1 MGKLKTLTAF
11 LVGIVLVTVGFALN
25 TFSATTPPQASDG
38 YYELDSYEDL
48 VWFQQY
54 IDAGNLEI
62 NARLTADIVA
72 NENLLNDNGTLN
84 GTPSNVWTPIGRNFT
99 LAAKSYNG
107 TLDGAGHSITGLFF
121 YDTKGAGY
129 YGLFAKMGR
138 GTVKNLAIVDSFF
151 AGTSNSNYVGTFV
164 GEGYA
169 VNVENCYSNAIIYA
183 SDYYGG
189 IVGKTSVANIRNC
202 LYTGTFRILGSSI
215 YADPIVKK
223 NSTDNSIRVYN
234 CYYKGDC
241 GLNSSTVA
249 TAVTTNG
256 LASGQVTYLLN
267 RNQSSDVWRQ
277 NIDIGEKDSNPTLD
291 SSHHIVFYYNNTYT
305 NYCSVHSWKNGI
317 CVEEFAIG
325 IGPTIFGK
333 QFGETKFSLKLLP
346 FGGACMMG
354 EDDVDDMS
362 EGSFNSKS
370 VWARMSVIVAG
381 PVFNLI
387 LAWILCMIIIGWTGY
402 RAPIVSNVTDGY
414 SAQEEGIEPGD
425 VIKKIGGKSVHIWN
439 DISLYNMMHAG
450 AKSVEVEY
458 ERDGKDYTVVLEPKQ
473 NEGDAFPLLGITG
486 GEMVRPGLFGTVRYG
501 AYTVKYWITY
511 TVDSLKM
518 LVGGKVGVKDLSG
531 PVGIVSAVD
540 NVYQEAAPAGMV
552 VVILNLLNIG
562 VLLTANLGVM
572 NLLPLPALDGGRL
585 VFLIIEAV
593 RGKRV
598 PPEKEGMVHFAG
610 FVFLMALMV
619 VIMFN
624 DILKLV

>member
-1 MGKLKTLTAF
+1 MGIILAIL
-11 LVGIVLVTVGFALN
+11 L
-25 TFSATTPPQASDG
+25 FSAIVIFH
-38 YYELDSYEDL
+38 ELGH
-48 VWFQQY
+48 F
-54 IDAGNLEI
+54 
-62 NARLTADIVA
+62 
-72 NENLLNDNGTLN
+72 LL
-84 GTPSNVWTPIGRNFT
+84 
-99 LAAKSYNG
+99 A
-107 TLDGAGHSITGLFF
+107 
-121 YDTKGAGY
+121 
-129 YGLFAKMGR
+129 
-138 GTVKNLAIVDSFF
+138 
-151 AGTSNSNYVGTFV
+151 
-164 GEGYA
+164 
-169 VNVENCYSNAIIYA
+169 
-183 SDYYGG
+183 
-189 IVGKTSVANIRNC
+189 
-202 LYTGTFRILGSSI
+202 
-215 YADPIVKK
+215 KK
-223 NSTDNSIRVYN
+223 NKIRV
-234 CYYKGDC
+234 DEFSL
-241 GLNSSTVA
+241 GL
-249 TAVTTNG
+249 
-256 LASGQVTYLLN
+256 
-267 RNQSSDVWRQ
+267 
-277 NIDIGEKDSNPTLD
+277 
-291 SSHHIVFYYNNTYT
+291 
-305 NYCSVHSWKNGI
+305 
-317 CVEEFAIG
+317 
-325 IGPTIFGK
+325 GPTIFGK

-402 RAPIVSNVTDGY
+402 RAPVVSSVTDGY

-450 AKSVEVEY
+450 TKSVEVKY

-486 GEMVRPGLFGTVRYG
+486 GEMVRPGVIGTVRYG

-518 LVGGKVGVKDLSG
+518 LISGKVGVKDLSG

-540 NVYQEAAPAGMV
+540 DVYQEAAPAGMA

-598 PPEKEGMVHFAG
+598 SPEKEGMVHFAG
-610 FVFLMALMV
+610 FVLLMALMV

>member
-1 MGKLKTLTAF
+1 MGIILAIL
-11 LVGIVLVTVGFALN
+11 L
-25 TFSATTPPQASDG
+25 FSAIVIFH
-38 YYELDSYEDL
+38 ELGH
-48 VWFQQY
+48 F
-54 IDAGNLEI
+54 
-62 NARLTADIVA
+62 
-72 NENLLNDNGTLN
+72 LL
-84 GTPSNVWTPIGRNFT
+84 
-99 LAAKSYNG
+99 A
-107 TLDGAGHSITGLFF
+107 
-121 YDTKGAGY
+121 
-129 YGLFAKMGR
+129 
-138 GTVKNLAIVDSFF
+138 
-151 AGTSNSNYVGTFV
+151 
-164 GEGYA
+164 
-169 VNVENCYSNAIIYA
+169 
-183 SDYYGG
+183 
-189 IVGKTSVANIRNC
+189 
-202 LYTGTFRILGSSI
+202 
-215 YADPIVKK
+215 KK
-223 NSTDNSIRVYN
+223 NKIRV
-234 CYYKGDC
+234 DEFSL
-241 GLNSSTVA
+241 GL
-249 TAVTTNG
+249 
-256 LASGQVTYLLN
+256 
-267 RNQSSDVWRQ
+267 
-277 NIDIGEKDSNPTLD
+277 
-291 SSHHIVFYYNNTYT
+291 
-305 NYCSVHSWKNGI
+305 
-317 CVEEFAIG
+317 
-325 IGPTIFGK
+325 GPTIFGK

-402 RAPIVSNVTDGY
+402 RAPVVSSVTDGY

-425 VIKKIGGKSVHIWN
+425 VIKKNGGKSVHIWN

-450 AKSVEVEY
+450 TKSVEVKY

-486 GEMVRPGLFGTVRYG
+486 GEMVRPGVIGTVRYG

-518 LVGGKVGVKDLSG
+518 LISGKVGVKDLSG

-540 NVYQEAAPAGMV
+540 DVYQEAAPAGMA

-610 FVFLMALMV
+610 FVLLMALMV

>member
-1 MGKLKTLTAF
+1 MGIILAIL
-11 LVGIVLVTVGFALN
+11 L
-25 TFSATTPPQASDG
+25 FSAIVIFH
-38 YYELDSYEDL
+38 ELGH
-48 VWFQQY
+48 F
-54 IDAGNLEI
+54 
-62 NARLTADIVA
+62 
-72 NENLLNDNGTLN
+72 LL
-84 GTPSNVWTPIGRNFT
+84 
-99 LAAKSYNG
+99 A
-107 TLDGAGHSITGLFF
+107 
-121 YDTKGAGY
+121 
-129 YGLFAKMGR
+129 
-138 GTVKNLAIVDSFF
+138 
-151 AGTSNSNYVGTFV
+151 
-164 GEGYA
+164 
-169 VNVENCYSNAIIYA
+169 
-183 SDYYGG
+183 
-189 IVGKTSVANIRNC
+189 
-202 LYTGTFRILGSSI
+202 
-215 YADPIVKK
+215 KK
-223 NSTDNSIRVYN
+223 NKIRV
-234 CYYKGDC
+234 DEFSL
-241 GLNSSTVA
+241 GL
-249 TAVTTNG
+249 
-256 LASGQVTYLLN
+256 
-267 RNQSSDVWRQ
+267 
-277 NIDIGEKDSNPTLD
+277 
-291 SSHHIVFYYNNTYT
+291 
-305 NYCSVHSWKNGI
+305 
-317 CVEEFAIG
+317 
-325 IGPTIFGK
+325 GPTIFGK

-381 PVFNLI
+381 PVFNPI

-402 RAPIVSNVTDGY
+402 RAPVVSSVTDGY

-450 AKSVEVEY
+450 TKSVEVKY

-486 GEMVRPGLFGTVRYG
+486 GEMVRPGVIGTVRYG

-518 LVGGKVGVKDLSG
+518 LISGKVGVKDLSG

-540 NVYQEAAPAGMV
+540 NVYQEAAPAGMA

-610 FVFLMALMV
+610 FVLLMALMV

>member
-1 MGKLKTLTAF
+1 MGIILAIL
-11 LVGIVLVTVGFALN
+11 L
-25 TFSATTPPQASDG
+25 FSAIVIFH
-38 YYELDSYEDL
+38 ELGH
-48 VWFQQY
+48 F
-54 IDAGNLEI
+54 
-62 NARLTADIVA
+62 
-72 NENLLNDNGTLN
+72 LL
-84 GTPSNVWTPIGRNFT
+84 
-99 LAAKSYNG
+99 A
-107 TLDGAGHSITGLFF
+107 
-121 YDTKGAGY
+121 
-129 YGLFAKMGR
+129 
-138 GTVKNLAIVDSFF
+138 
-151 AGTSNSNYVGTFV
+151 
-164 GEGYA
+164 
-169 VNVENCYSNAIIYA
+169 
-183 SDYYGG
+183 
-189 IVGKTSVANIRNC
+189 
-202 LYTGTFRILGSSI
+202 
-215 YADPIVKK
+215 KK
-223 NSTDNSIRVYN
+223 NKIRV
-234 CYYKGDC
+234 DEFSL
-241 GLNSSTVA
+241 GL
-249 TAVTTNG
+249 
-256 LASGQVTYLLN
+256 
-267 RNQSSDVWRQ
+267 
-277 NIDIGEKDSNPTLD
+277 
-291 SSHHIVFYYNNTYT
+291 
-305 NYCSVHSWKNGI
+305 
-317 CVEEFAIG
+317 
-325 IGPTIFGK
+325 GPTIFGK

-450 AKSVEVEY
+450 TKSVEVKY

-486 GEMVRPGLFGTVRYG
+486 GEMVRPGLLGTVQYG

-540 NVYQEAAPAGMV
+540 NVYQEAAPAGMT

-610 FVFLMALMV
+610 FVLLMALMV

>member
-1 MGKLKTLTAF
+1 MGIILAIL
-11 LVGIVLVTVGFALN
+11 L
-25 TFSATTPPQASDG
+25 FSAIVIFH
-38 YYELDSYEDL
+38 ELGH
-48 VWFQQY
+48 F
-54 IDAGNLEI
+54 
-62 NARLTADIVA
+62 
-72 NENLLNDNGTLN
+72 LL
-84 GTPSNVWTPIGRNFT
+84 
-99 LAAKSYNG
+99 A
-107 TLDGAGHSITGLFF
+107 
-121 YDTKGAGY
+121 
-129 YGLFAKMGR
+129 
-138 GTVKNLAIVDSFF
+138 
-151 AGTSNSNYVGTFV
+151 
-164 GEGYA
+164 
-169 VNVENCYSNAIIYA
+169 
-183 SDYYGG
+183 
-189 IVGKTSVANIRNC
+189 
-202 LYTGTFRILGSSI
+202 
-215 YADPIVKK
+215 KK
-223 NSTDNSIRVYN
+223 NKIRV
-234 CYYKGDC
+234 DEFSL
-241 GLNSSTVA
+241 GL
-249 TAVTTNG
+249 
-256 LASGQVTYLLN
+256 
-267 RNQSSDVWRQ
+267 
-277 NIDIGEKDSNPTLD
+277 
-291 SSHHIVFYYNNTYT
+291 
-305 NYCSVHSWKNGI
+305 
-317 CVEEFAIG
+317 
-325 IGPTIFGK
+325 GPTIFGK

-402 RAPIVSNVTDGY
+402 RAPVVSSVTDGY

-450 AKSVEVEY
+450 TKSVEVKY

-486 GEMVRPGLFGTVRYG
+486 GEMVRPGVIGTVRYG

-610 FVFLMALMV
+610 FVLLMALMV

>member
-1 MGKLKTLTAF
+1 MGIILAIL
-11 LVGIVLVTVGFALN
+11 L
-25 TFSATTPPQASDG
+25 FSAIVIFH
-38 YYELDSYEDL
+38 ELGH
-48 VWFQQY
+48 F
-54 IDAGNLEI
+54 
-62 NARLTADIVA
+62 
-72 NENLLNDNGTLN
+72 LL
-84 GTPSNVWTPIGRNFT
+84 
-99 LAAKSYNG
+99 A
-107 TLDGAGHSITGLFF
+107 
-121 YDTKGAGY
+121 
-129 YGLFAKMGR
+129 
-138 GTVKNLAIVDSFF
+138 
-151 AGTSNSNYVGTFV
+151 
-164 GEGYA
+164 
-169 VNVENCYSNAIIYA
+169 
-183 SDYYGG
+183 
-189 IVGKTSVANIRNC
+189 
-202 LYTGTFRILGSSI
+202 
-215 YADPIVKK
+215 KK
-223 NSTDNSIRVYN
+223 NKIRV
-234 CYYKGDC
+234 DEFSL
-241 GLNSSTVA
+241 GL
-249 TAVTTNG
+249 
-256 LASGQVTYLLN
+256 
-267 RNQSSDVWRQ
+267 
-277 NIDIGEKDSNPTLD
+277 
-291 SSHHIVFYYNNTYT
+291 
-305 NYCSVHSWKNGI
+305 
-317 CVEEFAIG
+317 
-325 IGPTIFGK
+325 GPTIFGK

-402 RAPIVSNVTDGY
+402 RAPVVSSVTDGY

-450 AKSVEVEY
+450 TKSVEVKY

-486 GEMVRPGLFGTVRYG
+486 GEMVRPGVIGTVRYG

-518 LVGGKVGVKDLSG
+518 LISGKVGVKDLSG

-540 NVYQEAAPAGMV
+540 DVYQEAAPAGMA

-572 NLLPLPALDGGRL
+572 NLLPIPALDGGRL

-610 FVFLMALMV
+610 FVLLMALMV